1 MLIVLI
7 LDTRDNLPYIP
18 LVETPGRQVGA
29 SRRGGA
35 GGCQGATG
43 VADDTELLIDDAADR
58 PIL

>member
-1 MLIVLI
+1 MV
-7 LDTRDNLPYIP
+7 